1 MNCDIIIIS
10 LLQYYSQMSE
20 FAFFRFKSANM
31 LTDEEER
38 NRDEIVRL
46 TEDVLDAKGI
56 ECDAKIA
63 KISED
68 QLREILAEVRRL
80 RRKKK
85 KTYVDS
91 TDIDLNEQSE
101 DIENSGEKVLTQV
114 DVLKMDMDN
123 LTNRWLATLGIG
135 VLIFGLALFVLKV
148 PVRTMLIF
156 FAIGIPVVFLWLYA
170 DEKSRREK
178 KEMENLIYNLM

>member
-1 MNCDIIIIS
+1 
-10 LLQYYSQMSE
+10 MSE

-46 TEDVLDAKGI
+46 RVDVLDAKGI

-101 DIENSGEKVLTQV
+101 DIENSGEKVLT
-114 DVLKMDMDN
+114 
-123 LTNRWLATLGIG
+123 
-135 VLIFGLALFVLKV
+135 
-148 PVRTMLIF
+148 
-156 FAIGIPVVFLWLYA
+156 
-170 DEKSRREK
+170 
-178 KEMENLIYNLM
+178 